1 MPRVRKYLRTLIPR
15 GCSSTGPQG
24 CGRRPI
30 NPGIFAAV
38 VGSPSVKLTGVSPP
52 DLTPVIPSFTSV
64 EDAARRLEAVGYLS
78 SPEIATSVFLA
89 DRMNKPILVEGPAG
103 VGKTELARALALA
116 LDRGF
121 IRLQCYE
128 GLDEAKALYEWEY
141 AKQLLY
147 TQLLKDKI
155 GEMTQ
160 GTKTLAEAADRL
172 ASGDAVFF
180 SERFLL
186 PRPIL
191 QAQLS
196 EKPSLLLVDE
206 IDKADPEFEAFLLE
220 VLSDNAVTVPEL
232 GTIKAKHIPRVILT
246 SNNARELSDA
256 LKRRCLHLHI
266 DFPDRERELRI
277 VRSRLPEVSQVLAE
291 QVVEAVAAIRAL
303 DLKKAP
309 SISETLD
316 WAQSLALLNAESLT
330 ADVVAATLNLVLK
343 YEGDIE
349 KARANLPQIAQA

>member
-1 MPRVRKYLRTLIPR
+1 
-15 GCSSTGPQG
+15 
-24 CGRRPI
+24 
-30 NPGIFAAV
+30 
-38 VGSPSVKLTGVSPP
+38 
-52 DLTPVIPSFTSV
+52 
-64 EDAARRLEAVGYLS
+64 
-78 SPEIATSVFLA
+78 
-89 DRMNKPILVEGPAG
+89 MNKPILVEGPAG
-103 VGKTELARALALA
+103 VGKTELAKALAQA
-116 LDRGF
+116 LGREF

-155 GEMTQ
+155 GDMVQ
-160 GTKTLAEAADRL
+160 GTTTLAEAADRL
-172 ASGDAVFF
+172 ASSDAVFF

-186 PRPIL
+186 PRPVL
-191 QAQLS
+191 RAQLS
-196 EKPSLLLVDE
+196 ERPALLLVDE

-220 VLSDNAVTVPEL
+220 VLSDNAVTIPEL
-232 GTIKAKHIPRVILT
+232 GTFRAKHIPRVLLT
-246 SNNARELSDA
+246 SNAARELSDA

-277 VRSRLPEVSQVLAE
+277 VRARLPEVPQVLAE
-291 QVVEAVAAIRAL
+291 QVVEAVAAIRTL

-316 WAQSLALLNAESLT
+316 WAQSLALLNADQLT
-330 ADVVAATLNLVLK
+330 ADVVASTLNLVLK

-349 KARANLPQIAQA
+349 KAKSNLSQIAQA

>member
-1 MPRVRKYLRTLIPR
+1 MSTPSTAEVRAFK
-15 GCSSTGPQG
+15 
-24 CGRRPI
+24 
-30 NPGIFAAV
+30 
-38 VGSPSVKLTGVSPP
+38 SVA
-52 DLTPVIPSFTSV
+52 
-64 EDAARRLEAVGYLS
+64 DAEEQLEQVGYLP
-78 SPEIATSVFLA
+78 SPEIATAAFLA
-89 DRMNKPILVEGPAG
+89 DRMDKPILVEGPAG
-103 VGKTELARALALA
+103 VGKTELARAMASALGRE
-116 LDRGF
+116 L

-155 GEMTQ
+155 GEMVE
-160 GTKTLAEAADRL
+160 GTSSLAEAADRL

-191 QAQLS
+191 RAQLS
-196 EKPSLLLVDE
+196 ERPALLLVDE

-220 VLSDNAVTVPEL
+220 VLSDNAVTIPEL
-232 GTIKAKHIPRVILT
+232 GTFRAKHIPRVLLT
-246 SNNARELSDA
+246 SNAARELSDA

-277 VRSRLPEVSQVLAE
+277 VRARLPQVPQVLAE

-316 WAQSLALLNAESLT
+316 WAQSLVLLNAEQLT
-330 ADVVAATLNLVLK
+330 SDVVASTLNLVLK

>member
-1 MPRVRKYLRTLIPR
+1 M
-15 GCSSTGPQG
+15 
-24 CGRRPI
+24 
-30 NPGIFAAV
+30 
-38 VGSPSVKLTGVSPP
+38 SPP
-52 DLTPVIPSFTSV
+52 STPSPVRFLSSV
-64 EDAARRLEAVGYLS
+64 EDAAASLEQVGYLT
-78 SPEIATSVFLA
+78 SPEIATACFLA
-89 DRMNKPILVEGPAG
+89 DRMGKPILVEGPAG
-103 VGKTELARALALA
+103 VGKTELSKALAQA
-116 LDRGF
+116 LGREF
-121 IRLQCYE
+121 LRLQCYE

-155 GEMTQ
+155 GETVA
-160 GTKTLAEAADRL
+160 GTATLAEAADRL
-172 ASGDAVFF
+172 ASSDAVFF

-186 PRPIL
+186 PRPVL
-191 QAQLS
+191 QALLS
-196 EKPSLLLVDE
+196 ERPALLLVDE

-220 VLSDNAVTVPEL
+220 VLSDNAVTIPEL
-232 GTIKAKHIPRVILT
+232 GTFRAKHIPRVILT

-277 VRSRLPEVSQVLAE
+277 VRARLPQVAQALAE
-291 QVVEAVAAIRAL
+291 QVVEAVAALRTL

-316 WAQSLALLNAESLT
+316 WAQSLALLNAEALSP
-330 ADVVAATLNLVLK
+330 DVVVSTLNLVLK

-349 KARANLPQIAQA
+349 KAKAHLSQIAQA